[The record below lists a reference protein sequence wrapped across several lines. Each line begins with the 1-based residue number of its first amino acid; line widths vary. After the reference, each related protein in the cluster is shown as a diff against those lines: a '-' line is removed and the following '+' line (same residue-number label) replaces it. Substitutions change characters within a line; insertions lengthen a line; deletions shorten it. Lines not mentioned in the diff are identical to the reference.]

1 MFVIR
6 KEVDNMVNQ
15 NPDSRYIVQ
24 PLIYEESIESRAYQK
39 NIVESAYG
47 KNTLVVL
54 PTALGKTIIA
64 IVLAARSLYNYRRK
78 RVLVLAPTRPLVLQ
92 HMKSFFLVLKI
103 SQDKIA
109 EITGKTPP
117 LPRTAI
123 WNNRDIR
130 LVFATPEVVKNDLD
144 NNRMSLS
151 DFSLLVIDE
160 AHRAVKDYAYT
171 AIANLYVSQS
181 EHPVILAMTASPGS
195 DIKRIH
201 DVCKNLFIEHIEYR
215 TEEDIDVK
223 PYINSIDVNWQW
235 VSLGSEYSYIRSIL
249 KNMLDDKLRWLFQH
263 GMLRKKGGIRYI
275 FKRDLIDVGAEIRYN
290 LELSQEETRASLYFA
305 LMQQSLALTLLY
317 CVELIE
323 SQGSFS
329 LKAFLDRIENDSST
343 SVSGSIIV
351 GSSKSQK
358 ALINDP
364 RIKEIRTLLSTL
376 KIEHPKVKCLIE
388 NLKRKMSEQPVQ
400 RPIVQTDNNN
410 SSNNNENDIKN
421 HKVKGFNYG
430 GFNINTTSAT
440 VRARNRDVT
449 RAIVFTHYR
458 DTARHIVDILN
469 NNNIR
474 AERFVGQVKKEGD
487 IGMKQ
492 EEQAEKLEA
501 FRRGEF
507 SVLVATSIAEEG
519 LDIPEVDLVIFYE
532 PIPSEIR
539 YIQRRGRT
547 GRRSSGSVII
557 LAAKD
562 TIDERY
568 LNASKRRIEKMNQT
582 LSTIKSAIKSVN
594 RTTLWSAP
602 AMDIMTDEEIYSMEV
617 DRTKLQVKMGK
628 ETEIQAT
635 SSSSLTE
642 RVSKYALSLD
652 RGYTIQFVRDVNNA
666 ARKIH
671 SILVR
676 KGLSGEDVD
685 IIRDTL
691 GFDNNVL
698 VEALKKLEKLKRIK
712 WLDDVTIMLSDNLK
726 HISGE
731 IHDIYIEKNM
741 LSGITL
747 VMIDGKWHARL
758 NHYDY
763 EGPRHLLK
771 KGTEFKAVSEL
782 YHNGKTFCVRIKQIV

>member
-6 KEVDNMVNQ
+6 KEAANMINQ

-24 PLIYEESIESRAYQK
+24 PLIYEESIESRAYQM

-64 IVLAARSLYNYRRK
+64 IMLAARSLYNYRRK

-130 LVFATPEVVKNDLD
+130 LVFATPEVVKNDLE
-144 NNRMSLS
+144 NNRLSLS

-171 AIANLYVSQS
+171 AIANQYVSQS

-195 DIKRIH
+195 DTKRIH

-215 TEEDIDVK
+215 TEEDNDVK
-223 PYINSIDVNWQW
+223 PYINPIDVNWQW
-235 VSLGSEYSYIRSIL
+235 VSLGSEYNYIRSIL
-249 KNMLDDKLRWLFQH
+249 KNMLDDKLRWLFQC
-263 GMLRKKGGIRYI
+263 GMLRKEGGIRWI

-323 SQGSFS
+323 SQGSGS
-329 LKAFLDRIENDSST
+329 LKAFLDRIENDSSAF
-343 SVSGSIIV
+343 VSGSIGGV

-364 RIKEIRTLLSTL
+364 RIKEIRTLLRTL

-400 RPIVQTDNNN
+400 RPFVQTDNNN
-410 SSNNNENDIKN
+410 SSNDNDIKN
-421 HKVKGFNYG
+421 YNVKGFNND

-440 VRARNRDVT
+440 VSTKNSDVT

-469 NNNIR
+469 SNNIR
-474 AERFVGQVKKEGD
+474 AERFVGQAKKEGD

-492 EEQAEKLEA
+492 EEQAEMLEA

-562 TIDERY
+562 TIDERH

-594 RTTLWSAP
+594 RTTISTAP
-602 AMDIMTDEEIYSMEV
+602 VMDIMTDEEIKSMEV
-617 DRTKLQVKMGK
+617 DRTKSQVKMGK
-628 ETEIQAT
+628 EIEIQAT
-635 SSSSLTE
+635 SSSSTLTK
-642 RVSKYALSLD
+642 RVSKYASSLD

-671 SILVR
+671 SLLIR

-685 IIRDTL
+685 IIRDTMA
-691 GFDNNVL
+691 FDNNVL

-712 WLDDVTIMLSDNLK
+712 WLDDVTITLSDNLK

-731 IHDIYIEKNM
+731 IHDIYIEKNI

-782 YHNGKTFCVRIKQIV
+782 YHDGKTFCVRIKQIV

>member
-1 MFVIR
+1 MIIH
-6 KEVDNMVNQ
+6 NQ
-15 NPDSRYIVQ
+15 HPDSHYIVQ
-24 PLIYEESIESRAYQK
+24 PLIYEKSIESRAYQK
-39 NIVESAYG
+39 NIVESAYD

-64 IVLAARSLYNYRRK
+64 VMLTAHTLYVYRRK
-78 RVLVLAPTRPLVLQ
+78 RVMVVAPTRPLVLQ
-92 HMKSFFLVLKI
+92 HMKFFFSVLKL

-123 WNNRDIR
+123 WNNKDIR
-130 LVFATPEVVKNDLD
+130 LVFATPEVVRNDLQD
-144 NNRMSLS
+144 NRFSLN
-151 DFSLLVIDE
+151 DFSLLIIDE

-171 AIANLYVSQS
+171 SIANQYVRQS

-195 DIKRIH
+195 DTKRIH

-223 PYINSIDVNWQW
+223 PYINSINVNWQW
-235 VSLGSEYSYIRSIL
+235 VSLSSEYNYIRSIF

-263 GMLRKKGGIRYI
+263 GLLRKRGGIRWI
-275 FKRDLIDVGAEIRYN
+275 FKRDLIDIGAEIRYN
-290 LELSQEETRASLYFA
+290 LELSQEEARASLYFA
-305 LMQQSLALTLLY
+305 LMQQSLALILLY

-323 SQGSFS
+323 SQGSVS
-329 LKAFLDRIENDSST
+329 LKAFLDRIEKDSST
-343 SVSGSIIV
+343 FSSSIARGG
-351 GSSKSQK
+351 GSSKAQK
-358 ALINDP
+358 SLINDP
-364 RIKEIRTLLSTL
+364 RVKEIRTLLSTL

-388 NLKRKMSEQPVQ
+388 ILRGKMSERLVQ
-400 RPIVQTDNNN
+400 QQSLVQTDINSNNDNNN
-410 SSNNNENDIKN
+410 KN
-421 HKVKGFNYG
+421 HKVKSFSYSGS
-430 GFNINTTSAT
+430 NIDTTIHTKNS
-440 VRARNRDVT
+440 DST
-449 RAIVFTHYR
+449 RAIVFTQYR

-469 NNNIR
+469 SNNIT
-474 AERFVGQVKKEGD
+474 AARFVGQAKKEGD

-492 EEQAEKLEA
+492 EEQAEMLES

-562 TIDERY
+562 TIDERH

-582 LSTIKSAIKSVN
+582 LSTIESVLKSIN
-594 RTTLWSAP
+594 RIASFTPVL
-602 AMDIMTDEEIYSMEV
+602 DVMTSEEISAMEI
-617 DRTKLQVKMGK
+617 DRAKSEVNTKKAI
-628 ETEIQAT
+628 EIQAT
-635 SSSSLTE
+635 STLTKGVPKWISLLE
-642 RVSKYALSLD
+642 RD
-652 RGYTIQFVRDVNNA
+652 YTTQFVRDVNNA
-666 ARKIH
+666 ARKID
-671 SILVR
+671 SLLVKKR
-676 KGLSGEDVD
+676 RSGEDVD

-691 GFDNNVL
+691 GIDNNIL
-698 VEALKKLEKLKRIK
+698 VEALKKLEKLKRIR
-712 WLDDVTIMLSDNLK
+712 WLDDVTITLSDNLK
-726 HISGE
+726 HIPGE
-731 IHDIYIEKNM
+731 VHDIYIENI

-782 YHNGKTFCVRIKQIV
+782 YHDGKTFCVRIKQIV

>member
-1 MFVIR
+1 MII
-6 KEVDNMVNQ
+6 NNQ
-15 NPDSRYIVQ
+15 YPDSRYIVQ
-24 PLIYEESIESRAYQK
+24 ALIYEESIESRAYQK
-39 NIVESAYG
+39 NIVESAYD

-54 PTALGKTIIA
+54 PTALGKTTIA
-64 IVLAARSLYNYRRK
+64 IMLSAHALYVYRHK
-78 RVLVLAPTRPLVLQ
+78 RVMVVAPTRPLVLQ
-92 HMKSFFLVLKI
+92 HMKSFFSVLKL

-123 WNNRDIR
+123 WNNKDIR
-130 LVFATPEVVKNDLD
+130 LVFATPEVVRNDLH
-144 NNRMSLS
+144 NNRLSLN

-171 AIANLYVSQS
+171 AIANQYVSQS

-195 DIKRIH
+195 DTKRIH

-223 PYINSIDVNWQW
+223 PYINSINVNWQW
-235 VSLGSEYSYIRSIL
+235 VSLSSEYNYIRSIL

-263 GMLRKKGGIRYI
+263 GLLRKRGGIRWI
-275 FKRDLIDVGAEIRYN
+275 FKRDLIDIGAEIRYN

-305 LMQQSLALTLLY
+305 LMQQSLALSLLY

-323 SQGSFS
+323 SQGSAS
-329 LKAFLDRIENDSST
+329 LKAFLDRIEKDGST
-343 SVSGSIIV
+343 FSRSVAGG
-351 GSSKSQK
+351 GSSKTQK
-358 ALINDP
+358 SLINDP

-376 KIEHPKVKCLIE
+376 KIEHPKVKCLVEI
-388 NLKRKMSEQPVQ
+388 LRGKMSEQLAQQPL
-400 RPIVQTDNNN
+400 VQTDDNNN
-410 SSNNNENDIKN
+410 DNNNKN
-421 HKVKGFNYG
+421 HKVKSFTHSNP
-430 GFNINTTSAT
+430 NIDITVPIKNSDTTG
-440 VRARNRDVT
+440 
-449 RAIVFTHYR
+449 AIVFTQYR

-469 NNNIR
+469 SNSIK
-474 AERFVGQVKKEGD
+474 AARFVGQAKKEGD
-487 IGMKQ
+487 VGMKQ
-492 EEQAEKLEA
+492 EEQTQILEA

-562 TIDERY
+562 TIDERH
-568 LNASKRRIEKMNQT
+568 LNASNRRMAKMNQT
-582 LSTIKSAIKSVN
+582 LSTIESVLKSVN
-594 RTTLWSAP
+594 RTSSFTPIL
-602 AMDIMTDEEIYSMEV
+602 DNMTSEEIYSMEV
-617 DRTKLQVKMGK
+617 NRAKSEVKMEK
-628 ETEIQAT
+628 DIEIQMT
-635 SSSSLTE
+635 STLTRGVPKWISL
-642 RVSKYALSLD
+642 LD
-652 RGYTIQFVRDVNNA
+652 RGYTTQFVRDVNNA

-671 SILVR
+671 SFLVK
-676 KGLSGEDVD
+676 KGRSGEDVD

-712 WLDDVTIMLSDNLK
+712 WLDDVTIALSDNLK
-726 HISGE
+726 HIPGE
-731 IHDIYIEKNM
+731 VHDIYIENI
-741 LSGITL
+741 LSGIAL
-747 VMIDGKWHARL
+747 AMIDGKWHARL

-763 EGPRHLLK
+763 EGPRYLLK

-782 YHNGKTFCVRIKQIV
+782 YHDGKTFCVRIKQIV

>member
-1 MFVIR
+1 MIIHS
-6 KEVDNMVNQ
+6 Q
-15 NPDSRYIVQ
+15 HPDSHYIIH
-24 PLIYEESIESRAYQK
+24 PLIYERSIESRAYQK
-39 NIVESAYG
+39 NIAESAFD
-47 KNTLVVL
+47 KNALVIL

-64 IVLAARSLYNYRRK
+64 IMLTARTLYTYRRK
-78 RVLVLAPTRPLVLQ
+78 RVMVVAPTRPLVLQ
-92 HMKSFFLVLKI
+92 HMKSFFSVLKL

-123 WNNRDIR
+123 WNNRDVR
-130 LVFATPEVVKNDLD
+130 LVFATPEVVRNDLQD
-144 NNRMSLS
+144 NRLSLN

-171 AIANLYVSQS
+171 TIASQYVNQS

-195 DIKRIH
+195 DAKRIH

-215 TEEDIDVK
+215 TEKDMDVK
-223 PYINSIDVNWQW
+223 PYINSINVNWQW
-235 VSLGSEYSYIRSIL
+235 VSLNSEYNYIRSIL
-249 KNMLDDKLRWLFQH
+249 KDMLNDKLRWLFQH
-263 GMLRKKGGIRYI
+263 GLLRKRGGIRWI
-275 FKRDLIDVGAEIRYN
+275 FKRDLIDIGAEIRYN

-323 SQGSFS
+323 SQGAAS
-329 LKAFLDRIENDSST
+329 LRAFLDRIEKDSNTFS
-343 SVSGSIIV
+343 SNINNIRGGGSGKAQ
-351 GSSKSQK
+351 KS
-358 ALINDP
+358 LINDP
-364 RIKEIRTLLSTL
+364 RIKEIRTLINTL
-376 KIEHPKVKCLIE
+376 KIEHPKVRYLIE
-388 NLKRKMSEQPVQ
+388 ILRGKMPEQFVKQ
-400 RPIVQTDNNN
+400 HQQSLVQTDDNND
-410 SSNNNENDIKN
+410 NNINNKN
-421 HKVKGFNYG
+421 HKIKKFNHS
-430 GFNINTTSAT
+430 NSIINTTIPT
-440 VRARNRDVT
+440 KYNDIMG
-449 RAIVFTHYR
+449 AIVFTQYR

-469 NNNIR
+469 SNNIT
-474 AERFVGQVKKEGD
+474 ASRFVGQAKKEGD

-492 EEQAEKLEA
+492 EEQARMLEA

-562 TIDERY
+562 TIDERH
-568 LNASKRRIEKMNQT
+568 LNASKRRIEKMNQI
-582 LSTIKSAIKSVN
+582 LSTIESVLKSTN
-594 RTTLWSAP
+594 RIISFTSIPDL
-602 AMDIMTDEEIYSMEV
+602 MTSEEIAAIEV
-617 DRTKLQVKMGK
+617 DRLKFEVNTIKAI
-628 ETEIQAT
+628 EIQTT
-635 SSSSLTE
+635 STLTKGVPKYISLLE
-642 RVSKYALSLD
+642 K
-652 RGYTIQFVRDVNNA
+652 GYTSQFVRDVNNA
-666 ARKIH
+666 TRKIH
-671 SILVR
+671 SLLVK
-676 KGLSGEDVD
+676 KGRFGEDID

-691 GFDNNVL
+691 GFDNNIL
-698 VEALKKLEKLKRIK
+698 IEALKKLEKLKRIK
-712 WLDDVTIMLSDNLK
+712 WLDDVTITLSDNLK
-726 HISGE
+726 HLPGAV
-731 IHDIYIEKNM
+731 HDIYIENI

-782 YHNGKTFCVRIKQIV
+782 YHDGKAFCIRIKQIV

>member
-1 MFVIR
+1 MIIHS
-6 KEVDNMVNQ
+6 Q
-15 NPDSRYIVQ
+15 HPDSNYIVQ
-24 PLIYEESIESRAYQK
+24 PLIYKESIESRAYQK
-39 NIVESAYG
+39 NIVESAYD

-64 IVLAARSLYNYRRK
+64 IMLSSHLLYIYRHK
-78 RVLVLAPTRPLVLQ
+78 RVMVVAPTRPLVLQ
-92 HMKSFFLVLKI
+92 HMKSFFSVLKI

-123 WNNRDIR
+123 WNNKDIR
-130 LVFATPEVVKNDLD
+130 LVFATPEVVRNDLLE
-144 NNRMSLS
+144 NRLSLN
-151 DFSLLVIDE
+151 DFSLLIIDE

-171 AIANLYVSQS
+171 IIANQYMSQS

-195 DIKRIH
+195 DTKRIH

-215 TEEDIDVK
+215 TEDDVDVK
-223 PYINSIDVNWQW
+223 PYINSISVNWQW
-235 VSLGSEYSYIRSIL
+235 VSLSSEYNYMRSIL
-249 KNMLDDKLRWLFQH
+249 KSMLDDKLRWLFQH
-263 GMLRKKGGIRYI
+263 GLLRKRGGIQWI
-275 FKRDLIDVGAEIRYN
+275 FKRDLIDTGAEIRYN

-323 SQGSFS
+323 SQGSAS
-329 LKAFLDRIENDSST
+329 LKAFLDRIEEDSNSST
-343 SVSGSIIV
+343 FSSSITRGEGSTKAQ
-351 GSSKSQK
+351 KS
-358 ALINDP
+358 LINDP
-364 RIKEIRTLLSTL
+364 KVKEIRTLLSTL
-376 KIEHPKVKCLIE
+376 KIEHPKVKCLVEI
-388 NLKRKMSEQPVQ
+388 LRGKMAEQLVQ
-400 RPIVQTDNNN
+400 QQPRVRTDNN
-410 SSNNNENDIKN
+410 SNNDHNNKA
-421 HKVKGFNYG
+421 HKVKSFSYDSS
-430 GFNINTTSAT
+430 NINTTTTTIPTKNS
-440 VRARNRDVT
+440 DIM
-449 RAIVFTHYR
+449 RAIVFTQYR

-469 NNNIR
+469 SNNITS
-474 AERFVGQVKKEGD
+474 ARFVGQAKKDGD
-487 IGMKQ
+487 VGMKQ
-492 EEQAEKLEA
+492 EEQAQILEA

-568 LNASKRRIEKMNQT
+568 LNASKRRIEEMNQV
-582 LSTIKSAIKSVN
+582 LSTIKSAIKSMN
-594 RTTLWSAP
+594 R
-602 AMDIMTDEEIYSMEV
+602 M
-617 DRTKLQVKMGK
+617 
-628 ETEIQAT
+628 T
-635 SSSSLTE
+635 SSSTPILDVMTSEEISAMEADRAKSEVKTE
-642 RVSKYALSLD
+642 KFMESQTTTSTFTFTKDVPKRIALLERD
-652 RGYTIQFVRDVNNA
+652 YTIQFARDVNNA
-666 ARKIH
+666 ARRIH
-671 SILVR
+671 SLLVK
-676 KGLSGEDVD
+676 KGRAGEDVD

-691 GFDNNVL
+691 GFDNSIL
-698 VEALKKLEKLKRIK
+698 VEALKKLEKLKRIR
-712 WLDDVTIMLSDNLK
+712 WLDDVTITLSDNLK
-726 HISGE
+726 HIPGE
-731 IHDIYIEKNM
+731 VHDIYIENT
-741 LSGITL
+741 LSGIAL

-782 YHNGKTFCVRIKQIV
+782 YHDGKTFCVRIKQIV

>member
-1 MFVIR
+1 MIIHS
-6 KEVDNMVNQ
+6 Q
-15 NPDSRYIVQ
+15 HPDSDYIVQ
-24 PLIYEESIESRAYQK
+24 PLIYEESIESRTYQK
-39 NIVESAYG
+39 NIVESAHD

-64 IVLAARSLYNYRRK
+64 IMLTAHTLYIYRRK
-78 RVLVLAPTRPLVLQ
+78 RVMVVAPTRPLVLQ
-92 HMKSFFLVLKI
+92 HMKSFFSVLKI

-123 WNNRDIR
+123 WNNKDIR
-130 LVFATPEVVKNDLD
+130 LVFATPEVIRNDLQD
-144 NNRMSLS
+144 NRLSLN
-151 DFSLLVIDE
+151 DFSLLIIDE

-171 AIANLYVSQS
+171 TIANQYMSQS

-195 DIKRIH
+195 DTKRIH

-223 PYINSIDVNWQW
+223 PYINSINVNWQW
-235 VSLGSEYSYIRSIL
+235 VNLSSEYNYIRSIL

-263 GMLRKKGGIRYI
+263 GLLRKRGGIQWI
-275 FKRDLIDVGAEIRYN
+275 FKRDLIDTGAEIRYN
-290 LELSQEETRASLYFA
+290 LELSPEETRASLYFA

-323 SQGSFS
+323 SQGSVS
-329 LKAFLDRIENDSST
+329 LKAFLDRIEKDNNTFSN
-343 SVSGSIIV
+343 SIV
-351 GSSKSQK
+351 RGGGSSKAQK
-358 ALINDP
+358 SLINDP
-364 RIKEIRTLLSTL
+364 RVKEIRTLLSIL
-376 KIEHPKVKCLIE
+376 KIEHPKVKCLVEI
-388 NLKRKMSEQPVQ
+388 LRGKMAERFVTQQPL
-400 RPIVQTDNNN
+400 VQTDNNN
-410 SSNNNENDIKN
+410 SNNNNDNNNKN
-421 HKVKGFNYG
+421 HKAKSLSYNSP
-430 GFNINTTSAT
+430 NIDTTILTKNSDT
-440 VRARNRDVT
+440 MRS
-449 RAIVFTHYR
+449 IVFTQYR

-469 NNNIR
+469 SNNIT
-474 AERFVGQVKKEGD
+474 AARFVGQAKKEGD
-487 IGMKQ
+487 VGMKQ
-492 EEQAEKLEA
+492 EEQAQMLEA

-568 LNASKRRIEKMNQT
+568 LDASKRRIEKMNQT
-582 LSTIKSAIKSVN
+582 LSTIDSALKSIN
-594 RTTLWSAP
+594 RITSSTPLIL
-602 AMDIMTDEEIYSMEV
+602 DVMTNEEISAMEA
-617 DRTKLQVKMGK
+617 DRAKSEVKK
-628 ETEIQAT
+628 EKAIEIQAT
-635 SSSSLTE
+635 STHTKDVPKWITLLE
-642 RVSKYALSLD
+642 

-671 SILVR
+671 SLLVK
-676 KGLSGEDVD
+676 KGRSGEDVD

-691 GFDNNVL
+691 GFDNNIL

-712 WLDDVTIMLSDNLK
+712 WLDDVTITLSDNLK
-726 HISGE
+726 LIPGE
-731 IHDIYIEKNM
+731 VHDIYIENI
-741 LSGITL
+741 LSGIAL

-771 KGTEFKAVSEL
+771 KGMEFKAVSEL
-782 YHNGKTFCVRIKQIV
+782 YHDGKTFCVRIKQIV

>member
-1 MFVIR
+1 MIIHS
-6 KEVDNMVNQ
+6 Q
-15 NPDSRYIVQ
+15 HPDSHYIVQ
-24 PLIYEESIESRAYQK
+24 PLIYDKSIESRAYQK

-47 KNTLVVL
+47 KSTLVVL

-64 IVLAARSLYNYRRK
+64 IMLTAHTLYIYRRK
-78 RVLVLAPTRPLVLQ
+78 RVMVVAPTRPLVLQ
-92 HMKSFFLVLKI
+92 HMKSFFSVLKI
-103 SQDKIA
+103 SRGKIA

-123 WNNRDIR
+123 WNNKDIR
-130 LVFATPEVVKNDLD
+130 LVFATPEVVRNDLQD
-144 NNRMSLS
+144 KRLSLN
-151 DFSLLVIDE
+151 DFSLLIIDE

-171 AIANLYVSQS
+171 TIANRYMSQS

-195 DIKRIH
+195 DTKRIH

-223 PYINSIDVNWQW
+223 PYINFINVNWQW
-235 VSLGSEYSYIRSIL
+235 VSLSSEYNYIRSIL

-263 GMLRKKGGIRYI
+263 RLLRKRGGIQWI
-275 FKRDLIDVGAEIRYN
+275 FKRDLIDTGAEIRYN

-323 SQGSFS
+323 SQGSAS
-329 LKAFLDRIENDSST
+329 LKAFLDRIEKDSST
-343 SVSGSIIV
+343 FSSSITRGGGSTKTQ
-351 GSSKSQK
+351 KS
-358 ALINDP
+358 LINDP
-364 RIKEIRTLLSTL
+364 KVKEIRTLLSTL
-376 KIEHPKVKCLIE
+376 KIEHPKVKCLVEI
-388 NLKRKMSEQPVQ
+388 LRGKMTEQLMQQQSLV
-400 RPIVQTDNNN
+400 RTDNNSN
-410 SSNNNENDIKN
+410 NDNNNKGDYKVKSFSYDSSNIDTTIPTKNSDIM
-421 HKVKGFNYG
+421 
-430 GFNINTTSAT
+430 
-440 VRARNRDVT
+440 
-449 RAIVFTHYR
+449 RAIVFTQYR

-469 NNNIR
+469 SNNIT
-474 AERFVGQVKKEGD
+474 AARFVGQAKKDGD
-487 IGMKQ
+487 VGMKQ
-492 EEQAEKLEA
+492 EEQAQMLEV

-568 LNASKRRIEKMNQT
+568 LNASKRRIEKMNQA
-582 LSTIKSAIKSVN
+582 LSTIKSVLKSMN
-594 RTTLWSAP
+594 RITSSSTPIL
-602 AMDIMTDEEIYSMEV
+602 DVMTSEEISAMEV
-617 DRTKLQVKMGK
+617 DKAKSEIK
-628 ETEIQAT
+628 TEKFMESQAT
-635 SSSSLTE
+635 STFTKDVPKWLTLLE
-642 RVSKYALSLD
+642 RD
-652 RGYTIQFVRDVNNA
+652 YTIQFARDVNNA
-666 ARKIH
+666 ARRIH
-671 SILVR
+671 SLLVK
-676 KGLSGEDVD
+676 KGRSGEDVD
-685 IIRDTL
+685 IIRGTL
-691 GFDNNVL
+691 GFDNNIL

-726 HISGE
+726 HIPGE
-731 IHDIYIEKNM
+731 VHDIYIENT
-741 LSGITL
+741 LSGIAL

-771 KGTEFKAVSEL
+771 KGTEFKAVSDL
-782 YHNGKTFCVRIKQIV
+782 YNDGKIFCVRIRQ